1 MKGIEMQPRHLS
13 IITFLL
19 ATLSRESANYYS
31 WSWSLVRAN
40 RLSNKQQ
47 RIEAKLFHRNTMSQQ
62 VFVTHVAHPYLSAVY
77 RSVRTCVTVPRVD
90 NKLPVVPNILTWRHL
105 SKAHKRTCV
114 NKRDEV
120 ARMWTE
126 KILPGTSSKIQ
137 LPSSSSLMPW
147 WHAHPSWER
156 LFNCVC
162 FEVIPIVNLE
172 ISVNLSA
179 FCLNNSLCARNEE
192 LLGLVLIDIRTV
204 DNEA

>member
-1 MKGIEMQPRHLS
+1 MKGIEMQPRYLS

-105 SKAHKRTCV
+105 SKAHIKGHVSISETRLQECEQKRFSQEPAAKFSYLVQLHWCLDDMLT
-114 NKRDEV
+114 
-120 ARMWTE
+120 AHE
-126 KILPGTSSKIQ
+126 KDFSIVSALRSSQLLIWKSLLTSAHFA
-137 LPSSSSLMPW
+137 LTTPFALGMRNFWDWSSL
-147 WHAHPSWER
+147 
-156 LFNCVC
+156 
-162 FEVIPIVNLE
+162 
-172 ISVNLSA
+172 IS
-179 FCLNNSLCARNEE
+179 
-192 LLGLVLIDIRTV
+192 GL
-204 DNEA
+204 